1 MGTRLTSDQGETD
14 GKDLHSESQLPS
26 ISWETWEILG
36 NSPGDE
42 GLICAVQLLG
52 DFLPANTFVGA
63 GFEGGLLIDVEGG
76 VEVTSG

>member
-1 MGTRLTSDQGETD
+1 MAKVSTL
-14 GKDLHSESQLPS
+14 SQLLS
-26 ISWETWEILG
+26 SSWEMWEMPG

-63 GFEGGLLIDVEGG
+63 GSEGGLLIDVEGD

>member
-1 MGTRLTSDQGETD
+1 MAKVST
-14 GKDLHSESQLPS
+14 ESQLPS
-26 ISWETWEILG
+26 ISWEKWEMPG

-63 GFEGGLLIDVEGG
+63 GFEGGLLIDIEGG